1 MSRLV
6 LITLARFAPS
16 APSLVAPLRLA
27 IGLASAYRRQPVKIL
42 LCDEGVLHGA
52 RERNPEWL
60 DRYVTS
66 ARAHEVELYA
76 DQGSLDLFG
85 LSADNLH
92 PFVKPKPTEEF
103 WQLRSS
109 SALNLAF

>member
-6 LITLARFAPS
+6 LITMARFAPS

-27 IGLASAYRRQPVKIL
+27 IGLASAYKRQPVKIL
-42 LCDEGVLHGA
+42 LCDEGVLHA
-52 RERNPEWL
+52 TKDRNPEWL
-60 DRYVTS
+60 SRYVTS
-66 ARAHEVELYA
+66 ATAHGVEMYA
-76 DQGSLDLFG
+76 DQTSLDAFG
-85 LSADNLH
+85 LGSEQLH
-92 PFVKPKPTEEF
+92 PFVKPKSTEEF

>member
-6 LITLARFAPS
+6 LITMARFAPS

-27 IGLASAYRRQPVKIL
+27 IGLASAYKRQPVKIL

-52 RERNPEWL
+52 RDRNPDWL
-60 DRYVTS
+60 DRYITS
-66 ARAHEVELYA
+66 ATAHGVEMYA
-76 DQGSLDLFG
+76 DQGSLDTFG
-85 LSADNLH
+85 LGGEQLH
-92 PFVKPKPTEEF
+92 PFVKAKPTEEF

-109 SALNLAF
+109 SALNLSF

>member
-6 LITLARFAPS
+6 LITMARFAPS
-16 APSLVAPLRLA
+16 APSLVGPLRLA

-52 RERNPEWL
+52 RERNPQWL
-60 DRYVTS
+60 DRYITS
-66 ARAHEVELYA
+66 AKAHGVELYA
-76 DQGSLDLFG
+76 DQESLDCFG
-85 LSADNLH
+85 LSGEQLH
-92 PFVKPKPTEEF
+92 PFVQPKPTAEF

-109 SALNLAF
+109 SAFNLAF